1 MTYYLNGWRESLDYI
16 MNSTNAIEVN
26 RTETAIYF
34 VTA

>member
-1 MTYYLNGWRESLDYI
+1 MTYYLNGWRESIGYI
-16 MNSTNAIEVN
+16 MNSTDAIEVN